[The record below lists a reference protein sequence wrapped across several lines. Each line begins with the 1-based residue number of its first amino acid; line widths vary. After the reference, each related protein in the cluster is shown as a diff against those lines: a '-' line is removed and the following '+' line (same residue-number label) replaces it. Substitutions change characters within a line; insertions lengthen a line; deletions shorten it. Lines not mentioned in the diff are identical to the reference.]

1 MRRLILFLMVVGC
14 FGQDLNYTKDELNG
28 LAWGKM
34 TSPEKIM
41 LLSGVQVGNSVV
53 VAWALS
59 DLPTCSERV
68 ASTKFPK
75 VSAGDMAKDVDRF
88 TVVWPM
94 YHCQSV

>member
-1 MRRLILFLMVVGC
+1 MFLVLATGLVA
-14 FGQDLNYTKDELNG
+14 QDLNYTKDELNG

-34 TSPEKIM
+34 TSQEKIM